1 MAKTMARLE
10 AGTVINIEWCSDN
23 AAETEAL
30 KNIGDYPA
38 GIGDTYSEGKWY
50 RDGEALLTPLEEAQ
64 QENAALQ
71 AKLEELNEAYTQG
84 VNSL

>member
-10 AGTVINIEWCSDN
+10 AGTVINIEWRSDN

-71 AKLEELNEAYTQG
+71 AKLEKLNEAYTQG